1 MVHCSDLCY
10 STLEHTSQAAIRL
23 SAACLSAFTM
33 ASTKNSP
40 ARYEER
46 TSGPAATYLRSKRR
60 FPLRMLS
67 RKSALLARW
76 AASAA
81 VEAQMPAQLRTSAC
95 LSGSIG
101 HSAVMNTHLTLT
113 DKLGRSERKS
123 KHTGSQ

>member
-10 STLEHTSQAAIRL
+10 STLEHTSQAAAIRL

-81 VEAQMPAQLRTSAC
+81 GTLKCLLNFEPVHAC
-95 LSGSIG
+95 QVRKG
-101 HSAVMNTHLTLT
+101 TLQ
-113 DKLGRSERKS
+113 S
-123 KHTGSQ
+123 